1 MIKLKN
7 ILPESIYWPIRKFY
21 DDKINPFYVKSYSQE
36 GEDLILNRILD
47 EKKGGFYIDV
57 GAHHPKR
64 FSNTYFFYK
73 RGWRGINIEA
83 RPGSKKL
90 FDKIRPRDINLEIP
104 ISEKDEELIYYIFN
118 DPALNGFS
126 SDLSKEIDGHRDY
139 KILSEIKLKTKTL
152 KSVLDDYLPLD
163 QKIDFLS
170 VDVEG
175 FDFQVLKSND
185 WATYKPKLILVEDK
199 DFSFSN
205 LNDSAVFAFLSSK
218 KYLLIAKSFNTLFFQ
233 LKETI

>member
-7 ILPESIYWPIRKFY
+7 ILPESLYWPIRKFY

-64 FSNTYFFYK
+64 FSNTFFFYN

-83 RPGSKKL
+83 RPGSKKS
-90 FDKIRPRDINLEIP
+90 FDKVRPRDINLEIP
-104 ISEKDEELIYYIFN
+104 ISEKEEELTYYIFN

-126 SDLSKEIDGHRDY
+126 SELSKERDDLRDY

-163 QKIDFLS
+163 QRIDFLS

-175 FDFQVLKSND
+175 LDFQVLKSND
-185 WATYKPKLILVEDK
+185 WTTYKPTLILVEDK
-199 DFSFSN
+199 DFSFSD

-218 KYLLIAKSFNTLFFQ
+218 EYLLIAKSFNTLFFH